1 MTQIVHAYDNIDNSH
16 YTKAQ
21 QSAAMMMNVDSSGT
35 ITNPQFFKN
44 MNEKTINGYSKTDDL
59 KINQLIKEIESE
71 YQKYNESIAEMHTM
85 QNMHKYI
92 TTNTD
97 TEKNKMLN
105 LLNTSKN
112 TLQKSKQESIGEK
125 NAAAVYMYYIKIMLV
140 TLFFFAICFIIY
152 MSIKL
157 YKIEMSNNYIMTLI
171 GTIIS
176 VYLLLIVLYY
186 RDTINRRKDD
196 FEKRLF
202 KPPPVKNL

>member
-1 MTQIVHAYDNIDNSH
+1 MAQIVHSYDNIDNSH

-21 QSAAMMMNVDSSGT
+21 QSAAMMMNVNSSGA

-59 KINQLIKEIESE
+59 KINQLIKSIESE
-71 YQKYNESIAEMHTM
+71 YKHYSESIAEMHTM
-85 QNMHKYI
+85 QNMHNYI
-92 TTNTD
+92 KTNTD
-97 TEKNKMLN
+97 TEKSKMLN

-140 TLFFFAICFIIY
+140 TLFFAAICFTIY

-157 YKIEMSNNYIMTLI
+157 YKIEISNNYIMTIL
-171 GTIIS
+171 GTIIAL
-176 VYLLLIVLYY
+176 YLLLVLLYY
-186 RDTINRRKDD
+186 RDSINRQKDD

-202 KPPPVKNL
+202 KPPPVLNL